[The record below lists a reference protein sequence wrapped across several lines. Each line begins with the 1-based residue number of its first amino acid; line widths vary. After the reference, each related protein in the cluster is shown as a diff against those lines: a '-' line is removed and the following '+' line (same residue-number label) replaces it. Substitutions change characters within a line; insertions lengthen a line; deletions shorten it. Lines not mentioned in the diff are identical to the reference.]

1 MLERVTHALNRA
13 RYAATG
19 AAVGAFVGG
28 LISRNAASTGAAAGA
43 LVGAT
48 IGEQRQQI
56 DSLRDR
62 VGELNDGGLRSG
74 TESTSSD

>member
-1 MLERVTHALNRA
+1 MIDRVTQILNRA

-28 LISRNAASTGAAAGA
+28 LISRNAASTGAAIGA

-48 IGEQRQQI
+48 IGERRS
-56 DSLRDR
+56 DFDTAVDR
-62 VGELNDGGLRSG
+62 FNDLNSSEWRSG
-74 TESTSSD
+74 SESDS